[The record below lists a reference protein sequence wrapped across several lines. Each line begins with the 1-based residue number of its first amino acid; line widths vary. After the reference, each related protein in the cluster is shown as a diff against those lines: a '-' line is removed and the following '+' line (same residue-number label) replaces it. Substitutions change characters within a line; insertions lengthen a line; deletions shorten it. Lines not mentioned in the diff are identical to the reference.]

1 MSLTVVGLSS
11 LIYLGEG
18 SAELG
23 AFGTL
28 SYAGCYVMILAW
40 GGRIIYAIRGGKS
53 QDIEEFFSFLIG
65 LSSSAIM
72 VAMIAAVVI
81 YGLHNTNGQVAL
93 PLAFLYAV
101 VSFLGLKDAVYTP
114 RNK

>member
-1 MSLTVVGLSS
+1 
-11 LIYLGEG
+11 
-18 SAELG
+18 
-23 AFGTL
+23 
-28 SYAGCYVMILAW
+28 
-40 GGRIIYAIRGGKS
+40 
-53 QDIEEFFSFLIG
+53 
-65 LSSSAIM
+65 M

-114 RNK
+114 